1 MRRRAAGDVDAV
13 RGRERLGRERLG
25 AEFRVRL
32 HWLNH
37 AVEWVVFACVS
48 ERDGAFVESDDDE
61 RVAHGRGGAG
71 CGCVDA

>member
-1 MRRRAAGDVDAV
+1 MRRRAAGDVDAI
-13 RGRERLGRERLG
+13 RARERVG
-25 AEFRVRL
+25 AISICEFRVRL

-48 ERDGAFVESDDDE
+48 KRDGAIVESDDDE
-61 RVAHGRGGAG
+61 WVAHGRGGAG